1 MDACSRQMCHLQCE
15 RTSEQTPNVMG
26 VGVLALGV
34 CLRGLALYPVRFWV
48 PFHKDLRSLESA
60 KHVP

>member
-1 MDACSRQMCHLQCE
+1 MLLCSKSDFLHVFNNDIMSMIR
-15 RTSEQTPNVMG
+15 
-26 VGVLALGV
+26 
-34 CLRGLALYPVRFWV
+34 V